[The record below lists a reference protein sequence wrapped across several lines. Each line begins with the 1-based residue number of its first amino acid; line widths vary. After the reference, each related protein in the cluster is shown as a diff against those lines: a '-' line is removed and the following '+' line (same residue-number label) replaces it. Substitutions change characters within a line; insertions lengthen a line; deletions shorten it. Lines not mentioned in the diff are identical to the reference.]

1 MAKRALL
8 TDEGSKRKI
17 ERYNF
22 IMGTKMSEKP
32 KSGYR
37 YGPFSRLLSDKKGVA
52 AIEFAIIAPI
62 LFILYFL
69 TMETSQA
76 IDVNKRVSRIA
87 SEAADLATQQQSLT
101 KSQVDA
107 ILEIGES
114 VIQPY
119 NRSEPTITM
128 TGIQITD
135 DATPQVL
142 VAWSR
147 KLQAGATSVGDAVG
161 TTTTVPDKLKIG
173 GTFLVRVE
181 ADLAYKPVL
190 TWTAGQKASLGSHN
204 IRVWLN
210 DISMGETYYLRPRLS
225 SSIDCADCNS

>member
-1 MAKRALL
+1 MNPTNSQTYKFGTENDSETGIVMEKNIQAKRNSGSLL
-8 TDEGSKRKI
+8 KILRDKR
-17 ERYNF
+17 
-22 IMGTKMSEKP
+22 
-32 KSGYR
+32 
-37 YGPFSRLLSDKKGVA
+37 GVA

-76 IDVNKRVSRIA
+76 IDVNKRVSRMA
-87 SEAADLATQQQSLT
+87 SEVADLATQQQTLT

-107 ILEIGES
+107 ILKIGEA

-119 NRSEPTITM
+119 NRSVPTITM
-128 TGIQITD
+128 TGIEITD
-135 DATPQVL
+135 DSTPKVL

-147 KLQAGATSVGDAVG
+147 KLDNGSSTVGDAVG

-173 GTFLVRVE
+173 GTFLVRVT
-181 ADLAYKPVL
+181 ADLGYQPVL
-190 TWTAGQKASLGSHN
+190 TWSADQKAALSQHN

-210 DISMGETYYLRPRLS
+210 DITMGETYYLRPRLS
-225 SSIDCADCNS
+225 TSIDCADCNS

>member
-1 MAKRALL
+1 M
-8 TDEGSKRKI
+8 SK
-17 ERYNF
+17 N
-22 IMGTKMSEKP
+22 P
-32 KSGYR
+32 KSR
-37 YGPFSRLLSDKKGVA
+37 SRNRSIWRLASDKKGVA

-76 IDVNKRVSRIA
+76 IDVNKRVSRMA
-87 SEAADLATQQQSLT
+87 SEAADLATQQQTLT

-119 NRSEPTITM
+119 NRSLPTIKM
-128 TGIQITD
+128 TGIEITD

-147 KLQAGATSVGDAVG
+147 KLVNGTATVGDAVG
-161 TTTTVPDKLKIG
+161 TTTTVPDKLKIA
-173 GTFLVRVE
+173 GTFLVRVD
-181 ADLAYKPVL
+181 ANLAYKPVL
-190 TWTAGQKASLGSHN
+190 TWTANQKTSLSEHN

-210 DISMGETYYLRPRLS
+210 DIHMGETYYLRPRLS